1 MEGTM
6 PQENTGSAASGFLGM
21 FNAFVD
27 PAGLAKAATTKLFWL
42 WPLITVTL
50 IYVVFG
56 YLMMPFTLQLMDT
69 MMTQRMTAQNVPAD
83 RIETARNMAH
93 MFSSVGLVVT
103 PIMIIAMLALAAWL
117 VTVVG
122 SIVGLRAK
130 FRDVFSLV
138 AACSLITSL
147 QYVAT
152 FIVLKVKGDEITSP
166 EQMTPP
172 FGIDIFVQDVH
183 GVMLALL
190 NFFSIFTIWHFII
203 LGFAL
208 AYMTKSSK
216 GKAFVAITP
225 AWLIPL
231 LFRLVGAM
239 FSGGNAS
246 S

>member
-103 PIMIIAMLALAAWL
+103 
-117 VTVVG
+117 
-122 SIVGLRAK
+122 
-130 FRDVFSLV
+130 
-138 AACSLITSL
+138 
-147 QYVAT
+147 
-152 FIVLKVKGDEITSP
+152 
-166 EQMTPP
+166 
-172 FGIDIFVQDVH
+172 
-183 GVMLALL
+183 
-190 NFFSIFTIWHFII
+190 
-203 LGFAL
+203 
-208 AYMTKSSK
+208 
-216 GKAFVAITP
+216 
-225 AWLIPL
+225 
-231 LFRLVGAM
+231 
-239 FSGGNAS
+239 
-246 S
+246 